1 MRFRENHTMRQFH
14 HLCAA
19 AALIALLGSAAS
31 AADAPSATT
40 APVAAIAPGTV
51 VKVHLQQAMSS
62 NRTRTGEPVALVVAE
77 DVLIDGKTVIAKD
90 TPAVGRVDLA
100 GIAGINGHEGNL
112 KIVAVSTRGVAGQS
126 VPLAGRIEADG
137 KQRKALAFFTTRWIR
152 GDDVS
157 IAAETVF
164 DALVIDVA
172 TAAANA
178 AAAAANAPAPAA
190 PAASPAP

>member
-1 MRFRENHTMRQFH
+1 MTPFH
-14 HLCAA
+14 RLTAA
-19 AALIALLGSAAS
+19 AALVALCVTAAS
-31 AADAPSATT
+31 AADVPAPAL
-40 APVAAIAPGTV
+40 VPGTV
-51 VKVHLQQAMSS
+51 VKVHLQQAASS

-77 DVLIDGKTVIAKD
+77 DVQVDGKTVIAKD

-112 KIVAVSTRGVAGQS
+112 KIVAVSTRTVSGQT
-126 VPLAGRIEADG
+126 VPLAGRVEADG

-164 DALVIDVA
+164 NALVIDEA

-178 AAAAANAPAPAA
+178 AAAPPAPAAAA

>member
-1 MRFRENHTMRQFH
+1 MRQFH
-14 HLCAA
+14 QLAAA
-19 AALIALLGSAAS
+19 AALVALLGSAAS
-31 AADAPSATT
+31 AADAPA
-40 APVAAIAPGTV
+40 APVAITPGTV
-51 VKVHLQQAMSS
+51 VKVHLQQALSS
-62 NRTRTGEPVALVVAE
+62 NRTRTGDPVALVVAE

-112 KIVAVSTRGVAGQS
+112 KIVAVSTRGVAGQNI
-126 VPLAGRIEADG
+126 PLAGRIEADG

-164 DALVIDVA
+164 DALVIDAA

>member
-1 MRFRENHTMRQFH
+1 MRHFNRIA
-14 HLCAA
+14 AA
-19 AALIALLGSAAS
+19 AALVALLGTAAS
-31 AADAPSATT
+31 AADGPAATI
-40 APVAAIAPGTV
+40 VPGTI
-51 VKVHLQQAMSS
+51 VKVHLQQAISS
-62 NRTRTGEPVALVVAE
+62 NRVRTGDAIALIVAE
-77 DVLIDGKTVIAKD
+77 DVQIDGKTVIAKD

-112 KIVAVSTRGVAGQS
+112 KIVAVSTRGVSGQNI
-126 VPLAGRIEADG
+126 PLAGRVEADG

-157 IAAETVF
+157 IAPETVF
-164 DALVIDVA
+164 NALVIDEA

-178 AAAAANAPAPAA
+178 AAAAATAPAPAV

>member
-1 MRFRENHTMRQFH
+1 MGYFNRFA
-14 HLCAA
+14 AA
-19 AALIALLGSAAS
+19 AALVALAATAAS
-31 AADAPSATT
+31 AADAPAGGI
-40 APVAAIAPGTV
+40 VPGTV
-51 VKVHLQQAMSS
+51 VKVHLQQATSS
-62 NRTRTGEPVALVVAE
+62 NRVRTGDPIALIVAE
-77 DVLIDGKTVIAKD
+77 DVQIDGKTVIAKD

-112 KIVAVSTRGVAGQS
+112 KIVAVSTRGVAGQTI
-126 VPLAGRIEADG
+126 PLAGRVEADG

-164 DALVIDVA
+164 NALVIDEA
-172 TAAANA
+172 TASANA
-178 AAAAANAPAPAA
+178 AAAAANAPPPAPAA

>member
-1 MRFRENHTMRQFH
+1 VRFRENHIMRQFH
-14 HLCAA
+14 QLAAA
-19 AALIALLGSAAS
+19 AALVALLGSAAS
-31 AADAPSATT
+31 AADAPA
-40 APVAAIAPGTV
+40 APVAITPGTV
-51 VKVHLQQAMSS
+51 VKVHLQQALSS
-62 NRTRTGEPVALVVAE
+62 NRTRTGDPVALVVAE

-112 KIVAVSTRGVAGQS
+112 KIVAVSTRGVAGQNI
-126 VPLAGRIEADG
+126 PLAGRIEADG

-164 DALVIDVA
+164 DALVIDAA